1 MNKWIVWSL
10 TLLWILPVA
19 FSAEAVGRKKKKEP
33 EEATVEPSKYDK
45 LFKGKKYETARGGFV
60 TVHRVDGKVYLEYPL
75 KFMGRELLLAA
86 TSTAST
92 DNSVCTN
99 GYKENT
105 PMHIRFTLEDSTVQM
120 RKVNAVVATKS
131 AGERIDRIM
140 EQNFGDPVMAQYKVL
155 AYSPDS
161 LAVVF
166 DMTGIFLD
174 EEAALS
180 PVPKGSGLMEVTK
193 SLTKDLSSIREVKAF
208 EDNMS
213 VKSQL
218 VYKYSVTYNKARVV
232 TDQPLTVL
240 ATRSLLLLPER
251 KMTPRVSDRRVGV
264 FLTSKSYISD
274 EGVPTERYSYA
285 NRWWVEPSDVE
296 AYRRGELTEPVKPI
310 VFYVDTL
317 FPETWKQPIREGIL
331 RWNQAFE
338 KIGFKNVM
346 QVRDFPKDDPSFD
359 PDNLKYSCVRYVP
372 TGVANAMGPSWVDP
386 TTGEILNAS
395 VLVYNN
401 VTQMLRNWRFVQTA
415 QIDPLVR
422 SKELPEALLNESLTY
437 VIAHEIGHCLGL
449 MHNMSASASY
459 PVDSLRSASFTA
471 KYGTTPSIMDYAR
484 FNYVAQPGDKGVKLT
499 PPDLGVYDEYV
510 IKWMYTP
517 FPDAVSIQDE
527 AKILEAWVDEKA
539 GDPMYRYGRQQDKY
553 RYDPSALEEDLGDD
567 ALKAGDYGIANLKYI
582 IGNINNWIQED
593 VTADHRKQ
601 LYANLTK
608 QYECYLMNVLYN
620 IGGIYLN
627 EVKDGTPGDRF
638 RPVPRERQK
647 ASVSWLLRQLREGSW
662 LDDRDL
668 VDRFGLGIPASWRV
682 RTAVLNALFSRG
694 ACVTLSSHLA
704 DDPYTMNEFAE
715 DVYREVWASALE
727 GRESTRIDRLMQRT
741 WLNKSRMPVSNVGGN
756 RFSLQSASEAYA
768 VTPDESWTYGLEGGV
783 LTEEI
788 MERLWDTERTGTPEV
803 SGQDAGQVSFGHG
816 YGWQGEVNSKVLNNE
831 DIYFYKMVR
840 ECRDMLQKKVSTAP
854 EADRPHY
861 RAMLL
866 MAEKMLMERK

>member
-19 FSAEAVGRKKKKEP
+19 FSAEAVGRKKKKVP
-33 EEATVEPSKYDK
+33 EKATVEPSKYDK

-86 TSTAST
+86 TSTASS

-140 EQNFGDPVMAQYKVL
+140 EQNFSDPVIAQYKVL

-218 VYKYSVTYNKARVV
+218 VYKYSITYDKARVV

-251 KMTPRVSDRRVGV
+251 KMTPRVSDRRIGV

-285 NRWWVEPSDVE
+285 NRWWVEPSDKE

-317 FPETWKQPIREGIL
+317 FPEAWKQPIREGIL

-401 VTQMLRNWRFVQTA
+401 VIQMLRNWRFVQTA

-422 SKELPEALLNESLTY
+422 SKELPETLLNESLTY

-484 FNYVAQPGDKGVKLT
+484 FNYVAQPGDRGVKLT
-499 PPDLGVYDEYV
+499 PPDLGVYDEFV
-510 IKWMYTP
+510 INWLYRP
-517 FPDAVSIQDE
+517 VYGVSTIWEE
-527 AKILEAWVDEKA
+527 AKVLETWVDEMVS
-539 GDPMYRYGRQQDKY
+539 DPMLRYGRQQIAG
-553 RYDPSALEEDLGDD
+553 RYDPTALEEDLGDD
-567 ALKAGDYGIANLKYI
+567 AMKAGNYGIQNLKYI
-582 IGNINNWIQED
+582 LSHLDEWIADDPE
-593 VTADHRKQ
+593 VTARRS
-601 LYANLTK
+601 LYVQMVN
-608 QYECYLMNVLYN
+608 QYYRYIRNVIYN
-620 IGGIYLN
+620 IGGIYLSDAK
-627 EVKDGTPGDRF
+627 ESLSPERF
-638 RPVPRERQK
+638 RPVEREKQK
-647 ASVSWLLRQLREGSW
+647 AAVAWTLQQLRDCEW
-662 LDDRDL
+662 LDNQVL
-668 VDRFGLGIPASWRV
+668 LKKFPLGIMSSPVVVEAVGKQLMAASRRV
-682 RTAVLNALFSRG
+682 ALAASLSDEPYSMEEYFDDLYRG
-694 ACVTLSSHLA
+694 IW
-704 DDPYTMNEFAE
+704 D
-715 DVYREVWASALE
+715 SALE
-727 GRESTRIDRLMQRT
+727 NRKLTTGDMILQRLLLDQ
-741 WLNKSRMPVSNVGGN
+741 LNEQMRKVGGN
-756 RFSLQSASEAYA
+756 RLGITGDDAEELFRELYA
-768 VTPDESWTYGLEGGV
+768 F
-783 LTEEI
+783 
-788 MERLWDTERTGTPEV
+788 GTPEV
-803 SGQDAGQVSFGHG
+803 RIDELLLTA
-816 YGWQGEVNSKVLNNE
+816 L
-831 DIYFYKMVR
+831 D
-840 ECRDMLQKKVSTAP
+840 RDRV
-854 EADRPHY
+854 
-861 RAMLL
+861 
-866 MAEKMLMERK
+866 

>member
-19 FSAEAVGRKKKKEP
+19 FSAEAVGRKKKKVLEK
-33 EEATVEPSKYDK
+33 ATVELSKYDK

-86 TSTAST
+86 TSTVST

-317 FPETWKQPIREGIL
+317 FPEAWKQPIREGIL
-331 RWNQAFE
+331 RWNRAFE
-338 KIGFKNVM
+338 KIGFKDVM
-346 QVRDFPKDDPSFD
+346 QVRDFPKDDSSFD

-484 FNYVAQPGDKGVKLT
+484 FNYVAQPGDRGVKLT
-499 PPDLGVYDEYV
+499 PPDLGVYDEFV
-510 IKWMYTP
+510 INWLYRP
-517 FPDAVSIQDE
+517 VYGVSTIWEE
-527 AKILEAWVDEKA
+527 AKVLETWVDEKVN
-539 GDPMYRYGRQQDKY
+539 DPMLRYGRQQIAG
-553 RYDPSALEEDLGDD
+553 RYDPTALEEDLGDD
-567 ALKAGDYGIANLKYI
+567 AVKAGNYGIQNLKYI
-582 IGNINNWIQED
+582 MSHLDEWIVDDPE
-593 VTADHRKQ
+593 VTARWA
-601 LYANLTK
+601 LYVQMVN
-608 QYECYLMNVLYN
+608 QYYRYIRNVIYN
-620 IGGIYLN
+620 IGGIYLSDAK
-627 EVKDGTPGDRF
+627 ESLSTERF
-638 RPVPRERQK
+638 RPVEREKQK
-647 ASVSWLLRQLREGSW
+647 ASVAWTLEQLRDCEW
-662 LDDRDL
+662 LDNQVL
-668 VDRFGLGIPASWRV
+668 LKKFPLGIMSSPVVVEAVGKQLMAASRRV
-682 RTAVLNALFSRG
+682 ALAASLSDEPYLMEEYFDDLYRG
-694 ACVTLSSHLA
+694 I
-704 DDPYTMNEFAE
+704 
-715 DVYREVWASALE
+715 WASALE
-727 GRESTRIDRLMQRT
+727 NRKLTTGDMVLQRLLLDQ
-741 WLNKSRMPVSNVGGN
+741 LNEQMRKVGGN
-756 RFSLQSASEAYA
+756 RLGIAGNDAEELFRELYAPSARDAEC
-768 VTPDESWTYGLEGGV
+768 YGLDELL
-783 LTEEI
+783 LT
-788 MERLWDTERTGTPEV
+788 THFGT
-803 SGQDAGQVSFGHG
+803 G
-816 YGWQGEVNSKVLNNE
+816 YGWQRSLDVTNLDESATYYYQMVLRIRDLLESKMKSFDAE
-831 DIYFYKMVR
+831 D
-840 ECRDMLQKKVSTAP
+840 L
-854 EADRPHY
+854 PHY
-861 RAMLL
+861 EAMLFA
-866 MAEKMLMERK
+866 MKQMLGK

>member
-19 FSAEAVGRKKKKEP
+19 FSAEAVGRKRKKVP
-33 EEATVEPSKYDK
+33 EKATVEPSKYDK

-86 TSTAST
+86 TSTASS

-140 EQNFGDPVMAQYKVL
+140 EQNFSDPVIAQYKVL

-218 VYKYSVTYNKARVV
+218 VYKYSITYDKARVV

-251 KMTPRVSDRRVGV
+251 KMTPRVSDRRIGV

-285 NRWWVEPSDVE
+285 NRWWVEPSDEE

-317 FPETWKQPIREGIL
+317 FPEAWKQPIREGIL

-401 VTQMLRNWRFVQTA
+401 VIQMLRNWRFVQTA
-415 QIDPLVR
+415 QIDPLV
-422 SKELPEALLNESLTY
+422 SKELPETLLNESLTY

-484 FNYVAQPGDKGVKLT
+484 FNYVAQPGDRGVKLT
-499 PPDLGVYDEYV
+499 PPDLGVYDEFV
-510 IKWMYTP
+510 INWLYRP
-517 FPDAVSIQDE
+517 VYGVSTIWEE
-527 AKILEAWVDEKA
+527 AKVLETWVDEMVS
-539 GDPMYRYGRQQDKY
+539 DPMLRYGRQQIAG
-553 RYDPSALEEDLGDD
+553 RYDPTALEEDLGDD
-567 ALKAGDYGIANLKYI
+567 AMKAGNYGIQNLKYI
-582 IGNINNWIQED
+582 LSHLDEWIADDPE
-593 VTADHRKQ
+593 VTARRS
-601 LYANLTK
+601 LYVQMVN
-608 QYECYLMNVLYN
+608 QYYRYIRNVIYN
-620 IGGIYLN
+620 IGGIYLSDAK
-627 EVKDGTPGDRF
+627 ESLSPERF
-638 RPVPRERQK
+638 RPVEREKQK
-647 ASVSWLLRQLREGSW
+647 AAVVWTLQQLRDCEW
-662 LDDRDL
+662 LDNQVL
-668 VDRFGLGIPASWRV
+668 LKKFPLGIMSSPVVVEAVGKQLMAASRRV
-682 RTAVLNALFSRG
+682 ALAAS
-694 ACVTLSSHLA
+694 LSDEPYSMEEYF
-704 DDPYTMNEFAE
+704 DDLYCGIW
-715 DVYREVWASALE
+715 DSALE
-727 GRESTRIDRLMQRT
+727 NRKLTTGDMILQRLLLDQ
-741 WLNKSRMPVSNVGGN
+741 LNEQMRKVGGN
-756 RFSLQSASEAYA
+756 RL
-768 VTPDESWTYGLEGGV
+768 GIRG
-783 LTEEI
+783 
-788 MERLWDTERTGTPEV
+788 
-803 SGQDAGQVSFGHG
+803 
-816 YGWQGEVNSKVLNNE
+816 
-831 DIYFYKMVR
+831 
-840 ECRDMLQKKVSTAP
+840 
-854 EADRPHY
+854 
-861 RAMLL
+861 
-866 MAEKMLMERK
+866 

>member
-19 FSAEAVGRKKKKEP
+19 FSAEAVGRKKKKVP
-33 EEATVEPSKYDK
+33 EKATVEPSKYDK
-45 LFKGKKYETARGGFV
+45 LFKGKKYETVRGGFV

-86 TSTAST
+86 TSTASS

-140 EQNFGDPVMAQYKVL
+140 EQNFSDPVIAQYKVL

-218 VYKYSVTYNKARVV
+218 VYKYSITYDKARVV

-251 KMTPRVSDRRVGV
+251 KMTPRVSDRRIGV

-285 NRWWVEPSDVE
+285 NRWWVEPSDKE

-317 FPETWKQPIREGIL
+317 FPEAWKQPIREGIL

-401 VTQMLRNWRFVQTA
+401 VIQMLRNWRFVQTA

-422 SKELPEALLNESLTY
+422 SKELPETLLNESLTY

-484 FNYVAQPGDKGVKLT
+484 FNYVAQPGDRGVKLT
-499 PPDLGVYDEYV
+499 PPDLGVYDEFV
-510 IKWMYTP
+510 INWLYRP
-517 FPDAVSIQDE
+517 VYGVSTIWEE
-527 AKILEAWVDEKA
+527 AKVLETWVDEMVS
-539 GDPMYRYGRQQDKY
+539 DPMLRYGRQQIAG
-553 RYDPSALEEDLGDD
+553 RYDPTALEEDLGDD
-567 ALKAGDYGIANLKYI
+567 AMKAGNYGIQNLKYI
-582 IGNINNWIQED
+582 LSHLDEWIADDPE
-593 VTADHRKQ
+593 VTARRS
-601 LYANLTK
+601 LYVQMVN
-608 QYECYLMNVLYN
+608 QYYRYIRNVIYN
-620 IGGIYLN
+620 IGGYLSLGCQR
-627 EVKDGTPGDRF
+627 KFIARAFPPRGTG
-638 RPVPRERQK
+638 ET
-647 ASVSWLLRQLREGSW
+647 EGSSS
-662 LDDRDL
+662 LD
-668 VDRFGLGIPASWRV
+668 VTTITGLRV
-682 RTAVLNALFSRG
+682 
-694 ACVTLSSHLA
+694 
-704 DDPYTMNEFAE
+704 
-715 DVYREVWASALE
+715 
-727 GRESTRIDRLMQRT
+727 
-741 WLNKSRMPVSNVGGN
+741 VG
-756 RFSLQSASEAYA
+756 
-768 VTPDESWTYGLEGGV
+768 
-783 LTEEI
+783 
-788 MERLWDTERTGTPEV
+788 
-803 SGQDAGQVSFGHG
+803 
-816 YGWQGEVNSKVLNNE
+816 
-831 DIYFYKMVR
+831 
-840 ECRDMLQKKVSTAP
+840 
-854 EADRPHY
+854 
-861 RAMLL
+861 
-866 MAEKMLMERK
+866 

>member
-19 FSAEAVGRKKKKEP
+19 FSAEAVGRKKKKVP
-33 EEATVEPSKYDK
+33 EKATVEPSKYDK

-86 TSTAST
+86 TSTASS

-140 EQNFGDPVMAQYKVL
+140 EQNFSDPVIAQYKVL

-218 VYKYSVTYNKARVV
+218 VYKYSITYDKARVV

-251 KMTPRVSDRRVGV
+251 KMTPRVSDRRIGV

-285 NRWWVEPSDVE
+285 NRWWVEPSDKE

-317 FPETWKQPIREGIL
+317 FPEAWKQPIREGIL

-401 VTQMLRNWRFVQTA
+401 VIQMLRNWRFVQTA

-422 SKELPEALLNESLTY
+422 SKELPETLLNESLTY

-484 FNYVAQPGDKGVKLT
+484 FNYVAQPGDRGVKLT
-499 PPDLGVYDEYV
+499 PPDLGVYDEFV
-510 IKWMYTP
+510 INWLYRP
-517 FPDAVSIQDE
+517 VYGVSTIWEE
-527 AKILEAWVDEKA
+527 AKVLETWVDEMVS
-539 GDPMYRYGRQQDKY
+539 DPMLRYGRQQIAG
-553 RYDPSALEEDLGDD
+553 RYDPTALEEDLGDD
-567 ALKAGDYGIANLKYI
+567 AMKAGNYGIQNLKYI
-582 IGNINNWIQED
+582 LSHLDEWIADDPE
-593 VTADHRKQ
+593 VTARRS
-601 LYANLTK
+601 LYVQMVN
-608 QYECYLMNVLYN
+608 QYYRYIRNVIYN
-620 IGGIYLN
+620 IGGYLSLGCQR
-627 EVKDGTPGDRF
+627 KFIARAFPPRGTG
-638 RPVPRERQK
+638 ET
-647 ASVSWLLRQLREGSW
+647 EGSSS
-662 LDDRDL
+662 LD
-668 VDRFGLGIPASWRV
+668 VTTITGLRV
-682 RTAVLNALFSRG
+682 
-694 ACVTLSSHLA
+694 
-704 DDPYTMNEFAE
+704 
-715 DVYREVWASALE
+715 
-727 GRESTRIDRLMQRT
+727 
-741 WLNKSRMPVSNVGGN
+741 VG
-756 RFSLQSASEAYA
+756 
-768 VTPDESWTYGLEGGV
+768 
-783 LTEEI
+783 
-788 MERLWDTERTGTPEV
+788 
-803 SGQDAGQVSFGHG
+803 
-816 YGWQGEVNSKVLNNE
+816 
-831 DIYFYKMVR
+831 
-840 ECRDMLQKKVSTAP
+840 
-854 EADRPHY
+854 
-861 RAMLL
+861 
-866 MAEKMLMERK
+866 

>member
-1 MNKWIVWSL
+1 MSVKQGYYYNLKEVCMNKWIVWSL

-19 FSAEAVGRKKKKEP
+19 FSAEAVGRKRKKVP
-33 EEATVEPSKYDK
+33 EKATVEPSKYDK
-45 LFKGKKYETARGGFV
+45 LFKGKKYETARGCFV

-86 TSTAST
+86 TSTASS

-140 EQNFGDPVMAQYKVL
+140 EQNFSDPVIAQYKVL

-218 VYKYSVTYNKARVV
+218 VYKYSITYDKARVV

-240 ATRSLLLLPER
+240 ATRSLLLLPEI
-251 KMTPRVSDRRVGV
+251 KMTPRVSDRRIGV
-264 FLTSKSYISD
+264 FLTSKSYVSD

-285 NRWWVEPSDVE
+285 NRWWVEPSDEE

-317 FPETWKQPIREGIL
+317 FPEAWKQPIREGIL

-401 VTQMLRNWRFVQTA
+401 VIQMLRNWRFVQTA
-415 QIDPLVR
+415 QIDPLV
-422 SKELPEALLNESLTY
+422 SKELPETLLNESLTY

-484 FNYVAQPGDKGVKLT
+484 FNYVAQPGDRGVKLT
-499 PPDLGVYDEYV
+499 PPDLGVYDEFV
-510 IKWMYTP
+510 INWLYRP
-517 FPDAVSIQDE
+517 VYGVSTIWEE
-527 AKILEAWVDEKA
+527 AKVLETWVDEMVS
-539 GDPMYRYGRQQDKY
+539 DPMLRYGRQQIAG
-553 RYDPSALEEDLGDD
+553 RYDPTALEEDLGDD
-567 ALKAGDYGIANLKYI
+567 AMKAGNYGIQNLKYI
-582 IGNINNWIQED
+582 
-593 VTADHRKQ
+593 
-601 LYANLTK
+601 
-608 QYECYLMNVLYN
+608 
-620 IGGIYLN
+620 
-627 EVKDGTPGDRF
+627 
-638 RPVPRERQK
+638 
-647 ASVSWLLRQLREGSW
+647 
-662 LDDRDL
+662 
-668 VDRFGLGIPASWRV
+668 
-682 RTAVLNALFSRG
+682 
-694 ACVTLSSHLA
+694 LSH
-704 DDPYTMNEFAE
+704 
-715 DVYREVWASALE
+715 
-727 GRESTRIDRLMQRT
+727 
-741 WLNKSRMPVSNVGGN
+741 
-756 RFSLQSASEAYA
+756 
-768 VTPDESWTYGLEGGV
+768 
-783 LTEEI
+783 
-788 MERLWDTERTGTPEV
+788 
-803 SGQDAGQVSFGHG
+803 
-816 YGWQGEVNSKVLNNE
+816 
-831 DIYFYKMVR
+831 
-840 ECRDMLQKKVSTAP
+840 
-854 EADRPHY
+854 
-861 RAMLL
+861 
-866 MAEKMLMERK
+866 

>member
-19 FSAEAVGRKKKKEP
+19 FSAEAVGRKKKKVP
-33 EEATVEPSKYDK
+33 EKATVELSKYDK

-86 TSTAST
+86 TSTVST

-317 FPETWKQPIREGIL
+317 FPEAWKQPIREGIL
-331 RWNQAFE
+331 RWNRAFE
-338 KIGFKNVM
+338 KIGFKDVM

-484 FNYVAQPGDKGVKLT
+484 FNYVAQPGDRGVKLT
-499 PPDLGVYDEYV
+499 PPDLGVYDEFV
-510 IKWMYTP
+510 INWLYRP
-517 FPDAVSIQDE
+517 VYGVSTIWEE
-527 AKILEAWVDEKA
+527 ANVLETWVDEKVN
-539 GDPMYRYGRQQDKY
+539 DPMLRYGRQQIAG
-553 RYDPSALEEDLGDD
+553 RYDPTALEEDLGDD
-567 ALKAGDYGIANLKYI
+567 AVKAGNYGIQNLKYI
-582 IGNINNWIQED
+582 MSHLDEWIVDDPE
-593 VTADHRKQ
+593 VTARWA
-601 LYANLTK
+601 LYVQMVN
-608 QYECYLMNVLYN
+608 QYYRYIRNVIYN
-620 IGGIYLN
+620 IGGIYLSDAK
-627 EVKDGTPGDRF
+627 ESLSTERF
-638 RPVPRERQK
+638 RPVEREKQK
-647 ASVSWLLRQLREGSW
+647 ASVAWTLEQLRDCEW
-662 LDDRDL
+662 LDNQVL
-668 VDRFGLGIPASWRV
+668 LKKFPLGIMSSPVVVEAVGKQLMAASRRV
-682 RTAVLNALFSRG
+682 ALAASLSDEPYLMEEYFDDLYRG
-694 ACVTLSSHLA
+694 I
-704 DDPYTMNEFAE
+704 
-715 DVYREVWASALE
+715 WASALE
-727 GRESTRIDRLMQRT
+727 NRKLTTGDMVLQRLLLDQ
-741 WLNKSRMPVSNVGGN
+741 LNEQMRKVGGN
-756 RFSLQSASEAYA
+756 RLGIAGNDAEELFRELYAPSALDAEC
-768 VTPDESWTYGLEGGV
+768 YGLDELLV
-783 LTEEI
+783 T
-788 MERLWDTERTGTPEV
+788 THFGT
-803 SGQDAGQVSFGHG
+803 G
-816 YGWQGEVNSKVLNNE
+816 YGWQRSLDVTNLDESATYYYQMVLRIRDLLESKMKSFDAE
-831 DIYFYKMVR
+831 D
-840 ECRDMLQKKVSTAP
+840 L
-854 EADRPHY
+854 PHY
-861 RAMLL
+861 EAMLFA
-866 MAEKMLMERK
+866 MKQMLGK

>member
-19 FSAEAVGRKKKKEP
+19 FSAEAVGRKKKKVP
-33 EEATVEPSKYDK
+33 EKATVEPSKYDK

-86 TSTAST
+86 TSTASS

-140 EQNFGDPVMAQYKVL
+140 EQNFSDPVIAQYKVL

-218 VYKYSVTYNKARVV
+218 VYKYSITYDKARVV

-251 KMTPRVSDRRVGV
+251 KMTPRVSDRRIGV

-285 NRWWVEPSDVE
+285 NRWWVEPSDKE

-317 FPETWKQPIREGIL
+317 FPEAWKQPIREGIL

-401 VTQMLRNWRFVQTA
+401 VIQMLRNWRFVQTA

-422 SKELPEALLNESLTY
+422 SKELPETLLNESLTY

-484 FNYVAQPGDKGVKLT
+484 FNYVAQPGDRGVKLT
-499 PPDLGVYDEYV
+499 PPDLGVYDEFV
-510 IKWMYTP
+510 INWLYRP
-517 FPDAVSIQDE
+517 VYGVSTIWEE
-527 AKILEAWVDEKA
+527 AKVLETWVDEMVS
-539 GDPMYRYGRQQDKY
+539 DPMLRYGRQQIAG
-553 RYDPSALEEDLGDD
+553 RYDPTALEEDLGDD
-567 ALKAGDYGIANLKYI
+567 AMKAGNYGIQNLKYI
-582 IGNINNWIQED
+582 
-593 VTADHRKQ
+593 
-601 LYANLTK
+601 L
-608 QYECYLMNVLYN
+608 
-620 IGGIYLN
+620 
-627 EVKDGTPGDRF
+627 
-638 RPVPRERQK
+638 
-647 ASVSWLLRQLREGSW
+647 
-662 LDDRDL
+662 
-668 VDRFGLGIPASWRV
+668 
-682 RTAVLNALFSRG
+682 
-694 ACVTLSSHLA
+694 SHLDEWIA
-704 DDPYTMNEFAE
+704 DDPEVTARRSLYVQMVNQY
-715 DVYREVWASALE
+715 YRYI
-727 GRESTRIDRLMQRT
+727 R
-741 WLNKSRMPVSNVGGN
+741 NV
-756 RFSLQSASEAYA
+756 
-768 VTPDESWTYGLEGGV
+768 
-783 LTEEI
+783 I
-788 MERLWDTERTGTPEV
+788 
-803 SGQDAGQVSFGHG
+803 
-816 YGWQGEVNSKVLNNE
+816 
-831 DIYFYKMVR
+831 
-840 ECRDMLQKKVSTAP
+840 
-854 EADRPHY
+854 
-861 RAMLL
+861 
-866 MAEKMLMERK
+866 

>member
-19 FSAEAVGRKKKKEP
+19 FSAEAVGRKKKKVP
-33 EEATVEPSKYDK
+33 EKATVEPSKYDK

-86 TSTAST
+86 TSTASS

-140 EQNFGDPVMAQYKVL
+140 EQNFSDPVIAQYKVL

-218 VYKYSVTYNKARVV
+218 VYKYSITYDKARVV

-251 KMTPRVSDRRVGV
+251 KMTPRVSDRRIGV

-285 NRWWVEPSDVE
+285 NRWWVEPSDKE

-317 FPETWKQPIREGIL
+317 FPEAWKQPIREGIL

-401 VTQMLRNWRFVQTA
+401 VIQMLRNWRFVQTA

-422 SKELPEALLNESLTY
+422 SKELPETLLNESLTY

-484 FNYVAQPGDKGVKLT
+484 FNYVAQPGDRGVKLT
-499 PPDLGVYDEYV
+499 PPDLGVYDEFV
-510 IKWMYTP
+510 INWLYRP
-517 FPDAVSIQDE
+517 VYGVSTIWEE
-527 AKILEAWVDEKA
+527 AKVLETWVDEMVS
-539 GDPMYRYGRQQDKY
+539 DPMLRYGRQQIAG
-553 RYDPSALEEDLGDD
+553 RYDPTALEEDLGDD
-567 ALKAGDYGIANLKYI
+567 AMKAGNYGIQNLKYI
-582 IGNINNWIQED
+582 LSHLDEWIADDPE
-593 VTADHRKQ
+593 VTARRS
-601 LYANLTK
+601 LYVQMVN
-608 QYECYLMNVLYN
+608 QYYRYIRNVIYN
-620 IGGIYLN
+620 IGGIYLSDAK
-627 EVKDGTPGDRF
+627 ESLSPERF
-638 RPVPRERQK
+638 RPVEREKQK
-647 ASVSWLLRQLREGSW
+647 AAVAWTLQQLRDCEW
-662 LDDRDL
+662 LDNQVL
-668 VDRFGLGIPASWRV
+668 LKKFPLGIMSSPVVVEAVGKQLMAGSRRVALAAS
-682 RTAVLNALFSRG
+682 LSDEPYSMEEYFDDLYRG
-694 ACVTLSSHLA
+694 IW
-704 DDPYTMNEFAE
+704 D
-715 DVYREVWASALE
+715 SALE
-727 GRESTRIDRLMQRT
+727 NRKLTTGDMILQRLLLDQ
-741 WLNKSRMPVSNVGGN
+741 LNEQMRKVGGN
-756 RFSLQSASEAYA
+756 RLGITGDDAEELFRELYAPSALDAEC
-768 VTPDESWTYGLEGGV
+768 YGLDELL
-783 LTEEI
+783 LTT
-788 MERLWDTERTGTPEV
+788 RFGTG
-803 SGQDAGQVSFGHG
+803 G
-816 YGWQGEVNSKVLNNE
+816 YGWQRPLDVTNLDESATYYYRMVLRIRDLLESKMKSFDAE
-831 DIYFYKMVR
+831 D
-840 ECRDMLQKKVSTAP
+840 L
-854 EADRPHY
+854 PHY
-861 RAMLL
+861 EAMLFA
-866 MAEKMLMERK
+866 MKQMLGKQAQTK

>member
-19 FSAEAVGRKKKKEP
+19 FSAEAVGRKKKKVP
-33 EEATVEPSKYDK
+33 EKATVEPSKYDK

-86 TSTAST
+86 TSTASS

-140 EQNFGDPVMAQYKVL
+140 EQNFSDPVIAQYKVL

-218 VYKYSVTYNKARVV
+218 VYKYSITYDKARVV

-251 KMTPRVSDRRVGV
+251 KMTPRVSDRRIGV

-285 NRWWVEPSDVE
+285 NRWWVEPSDKE

-317 FPETWKQPIREGIL
+317 FPEAWKQPIREGIL

-401 VTQMLRNWRFVQTA
+401 VIQMLRNWRFVQTA

-422 SKELPEALLNESLTY
+422 SKELPETLLNESLTY

-484 FNYVAQPGDKGVKLT
+484 FNYVAQPGDRGVKLT
-499 PPDLGVYDEYV
+499 PPDLGVYDEFV
-510 IKWMYTP
+510 INWLYRP
-517 FPDAVSIQDE
+517 VYGVSTIWEE
-527 AKILEAWVDEKA
+527 AKVLETWVDEMVS
-539 GDPMYRYGRQQDKY
+539 DPMLRYGRQQIAG
-553 RYDPSALEEDLGDD
+553 RYDPTALEEDLGDD
-567 ALKAGDYGIANLKYI
+567 AMKAGNYGIQNLKYI
-582 IGNINNWIQED
+582 LSHLDEWIADDPE
-593 VTADHRKQ
+593 VTARRS
-601 LYANLTK
+601 LYVQMVN
-608 QYECYLMNVLYN
+608 QYYRYIRNVIYN
-620 IGGIYLN
+620 IGGIYLSDAK
-627 EVKDGTPGDRF
+627 ESLSPERF
-638 RPVPRERQK
+638 RPVEREKQK
-647 ASVSWLLRQLREGSW
+647 AAVAWTLQQLRDCEW
-662 LDDRDL
+662 LDNQVL
-668 VDRFGLGIPASWRV
+668 LKKFPLGIMSSPVVVEAVGKQLMAASRRV
-682 RTAVLNALFSRG
+682 ALAASLSDEPYSMEEYFDDLYRG
-694 ACVTLSSHLA
+694 IW
-704 DDPYTMNEFAE
+704 E
-715 DVYREVWASALE
+715 SAL
-727 GRESTRIDRLMQRT
+727 
-741 WLNKSRMPVSNVGGN
+741 
-756 RFSLQSASEAYA
+756 
-768 VTPDESWTYGLEGGV
+768 
-783 LTEEI
+783 
-788 MERLWDTERTGTPEV
+788 
-803 SGQDAGQVSFGHG
+803 
-816 YGWQGEVNSKVLNNE
+816 
-831 DIYFYKMVR
+831 
-840 ECRDMLQKKVSTAP
+840 
-854 EADRPHY
+854 
-861 RAMLL
+861 
-866 MAEKMLMERK
+866 

>member
-1 MNKWIVWSL
+1 
-10 TLLWILPVA
+10 
-19 FSAEAVGRKKKKEP
+19 
-33 EEATVEPSKYDK
+33 
-45 LFKGKKYETARGGFV
+45 
-60 TVHRVDGKVYLEYPL
+60 
-75 KFMGRELLLAA
+75 
-86 TSTAST
+86 
-92 DNSVCTN
+92 
-99 GYKENT
+99 
-105 PMHIRFTLEDSTVQM
+105 
-120 RKVNAVVATKS
+120 
-131 AGERIDRIM
+131 
-140 EQNFGDPVMAQYKVL
+140 
-155 AYSPDS
+155 
-161 LAVVF
+161 
-166 DMTGIFLD
+166 
-174 EEAALS
+174 
-180 PVPKGSGLMEVTK
+180 
-193 SLTKDLSSIREVKAF
+193 
-208 EDNMS
+208 
-213 VKSQL
+213 
-218 VYKYSVTYNKARVV
+218 
-232 TDQPLTVL
+232 
-240 ATRSLLLLPER
+240 
-251 KMTPRVSDRRVGV
+251 
-264 FLTSKSYISD
+264 
-274 EGVPTERYSYA
+274 
-285 NRWWVEPSDVE
+285 
-296 AYRRGELTEPVKPI
+296 
-310 VFYVDTL
+310 
-317 FPETWKQPIREGIL
+317 
-331 RWNQAFE
+331 
-338 KIGFKNVM
+338 
-346 QVRDFPKDDPSFD
+346 
-359 PDNLKYSCVRYVP
+359 
-372 TGVANAMGPSWVDP
+372 
-386 TTGEILNAS
+386 
-395 VLVYNN
+395 
-401 VTQMLRNWRFVQTA
+401 
-415 QIDPLVR
+415 
-422 SKELPEALLNESLTY
+422 
-437 VIAHEIGHCLGL
+437 
-449 MHNMSASASY
+449 
-459 PVDSLRSASFTA
+459 
-471 KYGTTPSIMDYAR
+471 
-484 FNYVAQPGDKGVKLT
+484 
-499 PPDLGVYDEYV
+499 
-510 IKWMYTP
+510 
-517 FPDAVSIQDE
+517 
-527 AKILEAWVDEKA
+527 
-539 GDPMYRYGRQQDKY
+539 MYRYGRQQDKY

-788 MERLWDTERTGTPEV
+788 MERLWDTERTGAPEV

-840 ECRDMLQKKVSTAP
+840 ECRDMLQKKVSTAL

-866 MAEKMLMERK
+866 MAEKILMERK

>member
-19 FSAEAVGRKKKKEP
+19 FSAEAVGRKKKKVP
-33 EEATVEPSKYDK
+33 EKATVELSEYDK

-86 TSTAST
+86 TSTVST

-317 FPETWKQPIREGIL
+317 FPEAWKQPIREGIL
-331 RWNQAFE
+331 RWNRAFE
-338 KIGFKNVM
+338 KIGFKDVM

-484 FNYVAQPGDKGVKLT
+484 FNYVAQPGDRGVKLT
-499 PPDLGVYDEYV
+499 PPDLGVYDEFV
-510 IKWMYTP
+510 INWLYRP
-517 FPDAVSIQDE
+517 VYGVSTIWEE
-527 AKILEAWVDEKA
+527 ANVLETWVDEKVN
-539 GDPMYRYGRQQDKY
+539 DPMLWYGRQQIAG
-553 RYDPSALEEDLGDD
+553 RYDPTALEEDLGDD
-567 ALKAGDYGIANLKYI
+567 AVKAGNYGIQNLKYI
-582 IGNINNWIQED
+582 MSHLDEWIVDDPE
-593 VTADHRKQ
+593 VTARWA
-601 LYANLTK
+601 LYVQMVN
-608 QYECYLMNVLYN
+608 QYYRYIRNVIYN
-620 IGGIYLN
+620 IGGIYLSDAK
-627 EVKDGTPGDRF
+627 ESLSTERF
-638 RPVPRERQK
+638 RPVEREKQK
-647 ASVSWLLRQLREGSW
+647 ASVAWTLEQLRDCEW
-662 LDDRDL
+662 LDNQVL
-668 VDRFGLGIPASWRV
+668 LKKFPLGIMSSPVVVEAVGKQLMAASRRV
-682 RTAVLNALFSRG
+682 ALAASLSDEPYLMEEYFDDLYRG
-694 ACVTLSSHLA
+694 I
-704 DDPYTMNEFAE
+704 
-715 DVYREVWASALE
+715 WASALE
-727 GRESTRIDRLMQRT
+727 NRKLTTGDMVLQRLLLDQ
-741 WLNKSRMPVSNVGGN
+741 LNEQMRKVGGN
-756 RFSLQSASEAYA
+756 RLGIAGNDAEELFRELYAPSALDAEC
-768 VTPDESWTYGLEGGV
+768 YGLDELLV
-783 LTEEI
+783 T
-788 MERLWDTERTGTPEV
+788 THFGT
-803 SGQDAGQVSFGHG
+803 G
-816 YGWQGEVNSKVLNNE
+816 YGWQRSLDVTNLDESATYYYQMVLRIRDLLESKMKSFDAE
-831 DIYFYKMVR
+831 D
-840 ECRDMLQKKVSTAP
+840 L
-854 EADRPHY
+854 PHY
-861 RAMLL
+861 EAMLFA
-866 MAEKMLMERK
+866 MKQMLGK

>member
-19 FSAEAVGRKKKKEP
+19 FSAEAVGRKKKKVP
-33 EEATVEPSKYDK
+33 EEATVELSKYDK

-285 NRWWVEPSDVE
+285 NRWRVEPSDVE

-317 FPETWKQPIREGIL
+317 FPEAWKQPIREGIL

-338 KIGFKNVM
+338 KVGFKNVM

-401 VTQMLRNWRFVQTA
+401 VAQMLRNWRFVQTA

-484 FNYVAQPGDKGVKLT
+484 FNYVAQPGDRGVKLT
-499 PPDLGVYDEYV
+499 PPDLGVYDEFV
-510 IKWMYTP
+510 INWLYSP
-517 FPDAVSIQDE
+517 VYGVSTIWEE
-527 AKILEAWVDEKA
+527 AKMLETWVDEKVN
-539 GDPMYRYGRQQDKY
+539 DPMLRYGRQQIAG
-553 RYDPSALEEDLGDD
+553 RYDPTALEEDLGDD
-567 ALKAGDYGIANLKYI
+567 AMKAGNYGIQNLKYI
-582 IGNINNWIQED
+582 LSHLDEW
-593 VTADHRKQ
+593 
-601 LYANLTK
+601 
-608 QYECYLMNVLYN
+608 
-620 IGGIYLN
+620 IGG
-627 EVKDGTPGDRF
+627 
-638 RPVPRERQK
+638 
-647 ASVSWLLRQLREGSW
+647 
-662 LDDRDL
+662 
-668 VDRFGLGIPASWRV
+668 
-682 RTAVLNALFSRG
+682 
-694 ACVTLSSHLA
+694 
-704 DDPYTMNEFAE
+704 
-715 DVYREVWASALE
+715 
-727 GRESTRIDRLMQRT
+727 
-741 WLNKSRMPVSNVGGN
+741 
-756 RFSLQSASEAYA
+756 
-768 VTPDESWTYGLEGGV
+768 
-783 LTEEI
+783 
-788 MERLWDTERTGTPEV
+788 
-803 SGQDAGQVSFGHG
+803 
-816 YGWQGEVNSKVLNNE
+816 
-831 DIYFYKMVR
+831 
-840 ECRDMLQKKVSTAP
+840 
-854 EADRPHY
+854 
-861 RAMLL
+861 
-866 MAEKMLMERK
+866 